1 MYQFKFELS
10 FETEKGI
17 SFFTLTENTS
27 NSYFDFKT
35 AFCNNRLVAT
45 ISPKSTLKMLSAKT
59 ITPWTCKKSDRILL
73 NGYQSWT
80 DTRELTINDKMYGLK
95 RVPKFITSK
104 FAFGSYGDYPFV
116 NYSGKKGELHGFT
129 FGYIRNEDIINF
141 IGSLD
146 ESKGYTILKYSGRN
160 QLLTIEKECK
170 SLEISKDFQ
179 IADLAILSGKYD
191 EVFDKWFQ
199 MQTEYHN
206 FKKTDAK
213 PMCGYTS
220 WYRHYEDISEE
231 IIHKDLEGMLSLPT
245 KIDIFQIDDGY
256 ETAVGDWLSVDKKKF
271 PNGIKPI
278 CDSIHNHNMLAG
290 LWLAPF
296 VCETESDIFQNH
308 KDWLRKDENGS
319 FIKCGS
325 NWSEFYALDLYNP
338 DVIAYLENVF
348 DTVLNKWGFDMV
360 KLDFLYAAD
369 RVPTKEKTRGQQ
381 MWEAMELL
389 RKLCGNKLILGC
401 GVPLAPAFGK
411 VDFCRIGC
419 DVSLDWDDKPY
430 MRIMHRERISTKNTI
445 CDSIY
450 RRGLNGRAFLN
461 DPDVFLLRDENIKLS
476 KKQKNQLAT
485 VNGLFGSLW
494 FTSDNCNLYTNE
506 KKSFFVQVLKLNKAK
521 NIKVTD
527 NRKSVFIDYEL
538 EGKQNKLSIKLH

>member
-1 MYQFKFELS
+1 
-10 FETEKGI
+10 
-17 SFFTLTENTS
+17 
-27 NSYFDFKT
+27 
-35 AFCNNRLVAT
+35 
-45 ISPKSTLKMLSAKT
+45 
-59 ITPWTCKKSDRILL
+59 
-73 NGYQSWT
+73 
-80 DTRELTINDKMYGLK
+80 
-95 RVPKFITSK
+95 
-104 FAFGSYGDYPFV
+104 
-116 NYSGKKGELHGFT
+116 
-129 FGYIRNEDIINF
+129 
-141 IGSLD
+141 
-146 ESKGYTILKYSGRN
+146 
-160 QLLTIEKECK
+160 
-170 SLEISKDFQ
+170 
-179 IADLAILSGKYD
+179 
-191 EVFDKWFQ
+191 
-199 MQTEYHN
+199 
-206 FKKTDAK
+206 
-213 PMCGYTS
+213 
-220 WYRHYEDISEE
+220 
-231 IIHKDLEGMLSLPT
+231 
-245 KIDIFQIDDGY
+245 
-256 ETAVGDWLSVDKKKF
+256 
-271 PNGIKPI
+271 
-278 CDSIHNHNMLAG
+278 MLAG

-527 NRKSVFIDYEL
+527 NRKQRRADKVHPQIFHGVQQSHIQISTKSQRYF
-538 EGKQNKLSIKLH
+538 LSIGHHDHIRDSPNGHHLVGIGGVQCHGSDLMDDHIFLHIQQQQLIHKTFKKLPHHSNRH